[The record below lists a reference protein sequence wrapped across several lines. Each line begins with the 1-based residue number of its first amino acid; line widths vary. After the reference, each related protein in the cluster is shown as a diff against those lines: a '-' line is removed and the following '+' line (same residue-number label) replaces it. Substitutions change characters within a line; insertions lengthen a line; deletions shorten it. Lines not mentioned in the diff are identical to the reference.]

1 MEVTEPKRVLF
12 VQGGH
17 YAQAFNRFRAGGDE
31 TFFAQK
37 YSVDFVGELAERDDV
52 DEVVQLCTTRD
63 LDEQTLDNGVRQLGI
78 NQWPAG
84 SPTRTN
90 ELVALALSL
99 KPTHMI
105 TNTPTTA
112 LIRAARKAGIE
123 IFPLLADSFR
133 VAGLKAKLRYWWLAH
148 NLRHRDIRWVANR
161 NLKAS
166 QDLERIG
173 IQGSKIV
180 PFDWPAVITPE
191 DFAPKTKAVDATVP
205 NLLYVGQVIVG
216 KGVGDLVDAVA
227 RLKSAGV
234 QCRLTIIGNGD
245 IDSFRKQAAQ
255 SGVSDNVAFM
265 GTLPHTEVLAA
276 MHRSDVVLV
285 PSRHEYPEG
294 MPNVIYEGLCTHTP
308 LIVSDHP
315 MFETRVKNGK
325 DCLVFPAGNID
336 ELVAAITRLFDEPA
350 LYAALASNAE
360 EACANYLNGAPW
372 GELIEH
378 WLGGTAADDAWLA
391 ERSLASPRF
400 RS

>member
-123 IFPLLADSFR
+123 
-133 VAGLKAKLRYWWLAH
+133 
-148 NLRHRDIRWVANR
+148 
-161 NLKAS
+161 
-166 QDLERIG
+166 
-173 IQGSKIV
+173 
-180 PFDWPAVITPE
+180 
-191 DFAPKTKAVDATVP
+191 
-205 NLLYVGQVIVG
+205 
-216 KGVGDLVDAVA
+216 
-227 RLKSAGV
+227 
-234 QCRLTIIGNGD
+234 
-245 IDSFRKQAAQ
+245 
-255 SGVSDNVAFM
+255 
-265 GTLPHTEVLAA
+265 
-276 MHRSDVVLV
+276 
-285 PSRHEYPEG
+285 
-294 MPNVIYEGLCTHTP
+294 
-308 LIVSDHP
+308 
-315 MFETRVKNGK
+315 
-325 DCLVFPAGNID
+325 
-336 ELVAAITRLFDEPA
+336 
-350 LYAALASNAE
+350 
-360 EACANYLNGAPW
+360 
-372 GELIEH
+372 
-378 WLGGTAADDAWLA
+378 
-391 ERSLASPRF
+391 
-400 RS
+400 